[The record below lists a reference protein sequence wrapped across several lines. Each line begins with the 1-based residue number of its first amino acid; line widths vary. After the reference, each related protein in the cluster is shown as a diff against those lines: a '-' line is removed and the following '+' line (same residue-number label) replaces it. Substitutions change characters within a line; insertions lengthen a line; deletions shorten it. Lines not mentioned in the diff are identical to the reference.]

1 MAMLEVK
8 DINVYYGAI
17 HAIKGISLTVDEG
30 EIVTLIGAN
39 GAGKS
44 TTLRTISGLL
54 KPKTGAINFLGK
66 NISGMPAHKI
76 VREGIS
82 QVPEGRRIFA
92 EMSVLENLELGAF
105 TRNDKDEIKK
115 DLEMVF
121 GRFPRLKERIT
132 QQAGT
137 LSGGEQQMLAMGRAL
152 MSRPKLLLLDEP
164 SMGLAPLLIREIFSI
179 IADINKTGTTVLLV
193 EQNAN
198 MALSIANRA
207 YVLETGRIT
216 LSGDARELAASEDV
230 RKAYLKRIGWNV
242 TLLFAKHIWEVDSMY
257 ESKILNVALKRAK
270 IHFVPDVVYAQVPTF
285 EKPIQLLQMDLL
297 IPQIE
302 RKLPAV
308 IFVTGGGFISANKAR
323 MPQLRMYLAEKTD

>member
-1 MAMLEVK
+1 MIMGTMLK
-8 DINVYYGAI
+8 IDNINVYYGAI
-17 HAIKGISLTVDEG
+17 HAIKGISLEVREG

-54 KPKTGAINFLGK
+54 KPKTGKITFLGG
-66 NISGMPAHKI
+66 NIAGRPAHEI

-92 EMSVLENLELGAF
+92 EMTVLENLELGAF
-105 TRNDKDEIKK
+105 IRKDADGIRK
-115 DLEMVF
+115 DMEMVF
-121 GRFPRLKERIT
+121 RRFPRLEERKD

-179 IADINKTGTTVLLV
+179 IEDINKTGTTILLV

-198 MALSIANRA
+198 MALSIADRA

-216 LSGDARELAASEDV
+216 LSGDAGKLAASEDV
-230 RKAYLKRIGWNV
+230 RKAYL
-242 TLLFAKHIWEVDSMY
+242 
-257 ESKILNVALKRAK
+257 
-270 IHFVPDVVYAQVPTF
+270 
-285 EKPIQLLQMDLL
+285 
-297 IPQIE
+297 
-302 RKLPAV
+302 
-308 IFVTGGGFISANKAR
+308 GG
-323 MPQLRMYLAEKTD
+323 